1 MYRRTQNHIAFVV
14 CPSEPHSSMK
24 NLLLSFGILL
34 LLASTALAQIPRA
47 ISYQG
52 VLTDKKGVAIADG
65 DHLLTLTLYPT
76 RTGAITVYSKT
87 ATVTTKNGLF
97 SILLDS
103 IPTTALFD
111 KQYYLGI
118 SIEGGTELSP
128 RTPLAS
134 APYALNVGSS
144 GGVSSIQSTDNAIVI
159 ANGNG
164 PITSVGLADD
174 GVTTVK
180 IKNANVTDSKI
191 ASISWGKVIG
201 APASFPPNGSAGGDL
216 SGNFPNPTLK
226 TTGVATG
233 TYTNATITVDNKGR
247 LTAAANGLDGLTLPF
262 AGIGSAATTFS
273 IANTSL
279 AVNATAI
286 SGVISTTTSQLNP
299 LGAAVFGNNTN
310 ASAQTSV
317 FGVVGRVNSAF
328 ANSAGVYGYNGA
340 TTSGCGIQGYGFYG
354 VVGVA
359 SSANTPSA
367 GIYGVG
373 QGQAYSGSFI
383 GGAGVFVN
391 GPFTVFNG
399 TKAATV
405 LTADGKTY
413 RKLYCEEATEIWFS
427 DYGTS
432 HLTNGRA
439 TIQLDATYLQTVTI
453 DNANPMKVF
462 IQMDGDSKP
471 VYVTK
476 GQTSFEVIETNG
488 GNSNASFDYRIIAK
502 RRNYETKRLEQT
514 EIPHNAQVND

>member
-1 MYRRTQNHIAFVV
+1 
-14 CPSEPHSSMK
+14 MK

-34 LLASTALAQIPRA
+34 LLASTALAQIPRV

-52 VLTDKKGVAIADG
+52 ILTDKKGAAVADG
-65 DHLLTLTLYPT
+65 GYVLTIKLYPT
-76 RTGAITVYSKT
+76 RTGAINVYQKV
-87 ATVTTKNGLF
+87 ATVTTSGGLF
-97 SILLDS
+97 SVLLDS
-103 IPTTALFD
+103 IPSTALFD

-118 SIEGGTELSP
+118 SIGGGTELTP

-144 GGVSSIQSTDNAIVI
+144 GGVTSIQSSDNAIVI

-174 GVTTVK
+174 GVTTAK

-216 SGNFPNPTLK
+216 SGTYPNPTLK
-226 TTGVATG
+226 PTAVNPGS
-233 TYTNATITVDNKGR
+233 YTNANITVDSKGR
-247 LTAAANGLDGLTLPF
+247 ITAASNGNGLTLPF
-262 AGIGSAATTFS
+262 SGSGSA
-273 IANTSL
+273 TSL
-279 AVNATAI
+279 FSLTNNSTADEVTGLDAT
-286 SGVISTTTSQLNP
+286 VSTITADLTTP
-299 LGAAVFGNNTN
+299 KGAAILGINKNI
-310 ASAQTSV
+310 SATKMV
-317 FGVVGRVNSAF
+317 FGVIGKINSF
-328 ANSAGVYGYNGA
+328 FNL
-340 TTSGCGIQGYGFYG
+340 
-354 VVGVA
+354 
-359 SSANTPSA
+359 SA
-367 GIYGVG
+367 GIYGLNNNRNGGNGVLGRGYYGVSGEALGISFGAAIYGNGVMGNNVG
-373 QGQAYSGSFI
+373 PYSGYFT
-383 GGAGVFVN
+383 GGSGVYVN
-391 GPFTVFNG
+391 GNFTVANG
-399 TKAATV
+399 SKAATV

-432 HLTNGRA
+432 HLSGGHA

-453 DNANPMKVF
+453 GNANPMKVF
-462 IQMDGDSKP
+462 IQMSGESKP

-476 GQTSFEVIETNG
+476 GQTSFEVIETGG

-514 EIPHNAQVND
+514 EIPHNTQAND

>member
-1 MYRRTQNHIAFVV
+1 
-14 CPSEPHSSMK
+14 MK
-24 NLLLSFGILL
+24 NLLRSLGILL
-34 LLASTALAQIPRA
+34 LLASTTLAQIPRV

-52 VLTDKKGVAIADG
+52 FLTDKKGVAIADG

-87 ATVTTKNGLF
+87 TTVTTKDGLF
-97 SILLDS
+97 SVLLDS

-144 GGVSSIQSTDNAIVI
+144 GGVSSIQSNDNAIVVT
-159 ANGNG
+159 NGNG
-164 PITSVGLADD
+164 PITSLALADD
-174 GVTTVK
+174 GVTTAK

-216 SGNFPNPTLK
+216 SGNYPNPTLK
-226 TTGVATG
+226 TTGVASG
-233 TYTNATITVDNKGR
+233 TFTNATITVDTKGR
-247 LTAAANGLDGLTLPF
+247 LTAAANGIDGLTLPF
-262 AGIGSAATTFS
+262 AGVGSAATTFS

-310 ASAQTSV
+310 PSAQTSV

-328 ANSAGVYGYNGA
+328 ANSAGVYGFNNATGGNGV
-340 TTSGCGIQGYGFYG
+340 SGRGFYG
-354 VVGVA
+354 VSGFGIA
-359 SSANTPSA
+359 NSSGAA
-367 GIYGVG
+367 IYGNG
-373 QGQAYSGSFI
+373 GTSGPTGPYSGYFTS
-383 GGAGVFVN
+383 GAGVYIDGN
-391 GPFTVFNG
+391 FTVANG

-405 LTADGKTY
+405 LTADGKY

-432 HLTNGRA
+432 HLSGGHA

-462 IQMDGDSKP
+462 IQMSGESKP

-476 GQTSFEVIETNG
+476 GQSSFEVIETG
-488 GNSNASFDYRIIAK
+488 SGNSNASFDYRIIAK
-502 RRNYETKRLEQT
+502 RRNYEARRLEQT
-514 EIPHNAQVND
+514 EVPHSAQAND

>member
-1 MYRRTQNHIAFVV
+1 
-14 CPSEPHSSMK
+14 MK

-34 LLASTALAQIPRA
+34 LLVSTALAQIPRA

-103 IPTTALFD
+103 IPATALFD

-118 SIEGGTELSP
+118 SIEGGTELTP

-174 GVTTVK
+174 GVTTAK

-191 ASISWGKVIG
+191 TSISWGKVIG

-262 AGIGSAATTFS
+262 VGIGSAATTFS

-286 SGVISTTTSQLNP
+286 SGLISTTTSQLNP

-405 LTADGKTY
+405 LTADGKY

-432 HLTNGRA
+432 HLSGGRA

-462 IQMDGDSKP
+462 IQMGGDSKP